1 MTAQF
6 CVDVK
11 EAKLAQSLFLAWLDM
26 TQENTF
32 AISFRLFK
40 VTARQGKP
48 QDILALAN
56 FLPSMFS

>member
-11 EAKLAQSLFLAWLDM
+11 EAKLAQSLFLAWLNM

-40 VTARQGKP
+40 GYRQRYL
-48 QDILALAN
+48 I
-56 FLPSMFS
+56 FFH

>member
-32 AISFRLFK
+32 AISDRKRLFCSS
-40 VTARQGKP
+40 VSTLLSMIGGKL
-48 QDILALAN
+48 DYN
-56 FLPSMFS
+56 